1 MKVAILAAGLGSRF
15 GGIKQLAPIGPTGET
30 LLEYNIYNALKA
42 GFDSIVFLI
51 RKDIEDDFTTHILSR
66 LPGNLPFELA
76 FQDVGM
82 AVPEA
87 FRADASVKERSK
99 PWGTGHA
106 LLCARHLLDKAP
118 FAVMNADDFYGAGG
132 LRATHDFLAADNR
145 ADGKSGEMA
154 RFCLPGYRLGA
165 VVSTK
170 GSVSRAICSTDASG
184 KLFRIVEH
192 TRVEVME
199 GKILSIKGDGEAEEL
214 SPDMSVSMNLWGLTP
229 AVFPSAAAQFAEF
242 LAVQGESNRA
252 DRAKAEFYLPGIVGT
267 MITAEEAQVW
277 ALPVNEAYFGLTNPD
292 DILEAR
298 RAIGE
303 RIGRGEYPSPLWSGY
318 KNTGGS

>member
-1 MKVAILAAGLGSRF
+1 
-15 GGIKQLAPIGPTGET
+15 
-30 LLEYNIYNALKA
+30 LLEYNVYNALKA

-51 RKDIEDDFTTHILSR
+51 RKDIEDDFSAHILSH
-66 LPGNLPFELA
+66 LPENLPFELA

-87 FRADASVKERSK
+87 FRAEAAVKERTK

-106 LLCARHLLDKAP
+106 LLCARHLLEKAP
-118 FAVMNADDFYGAGG
+118 FAVMNADDFYGTGG
-132 LRATHDFLAADNR
+132 LKAIHDFLAADCR
-145 ADGKSGEMA
+145 ADVKTGAAA

-165 VVSTK
+165 VVSPK

-192 TRVEVME
+192 TRIEVME
-199 GKILSIKGDGEAEEL
+199 GRIFSIRGSGDAEEL
-214 SPDMSVSMNLWGLTP
+214 LPDLSVSMNLWGLTP

-242 LAVQGESNRA
+242 LSIQGKDHRA

-267 MITAEEAQVW
+267 MIEAGEAQVW
-277 ALPVNEAYFGLTNPD
+277 ALPVDEAYFGLTNPD

-298 RAIGE
+298 LAIGE
-303 RIGRGEYPSPLWSGY
+303 RIGRGEYPSPLWRGY
-318 KNTGGS
+318 KNAGGI